1 MNRQPPAKKRHQLD
15 ARRLLCPMPVIRVQQ
30 LITTLGNNAIGD
42 EIQASCTD
50 PGALYDI
57 PAWAKIHG
65 HEVIETSESND
76 EYHILIEICPDKTT
90 DK

>member
-1 MNRQPPAKKRHQLD
+1 MINQPLVNKRHQLD

-30 LITTLGNNAIGD
+30 LIEKLGNNAIGD
-42 EIQASCTD
+42 EIEASCTD

-65 HEVIETSESND
+65 HKVIETCENND
-76 EYHILIEICPDKTT
+76 EYHIIIEVCADKTFT
-90 DK
+90 